1 MNIWTDSGYPGAL
14 WRRRP
19 MTEDDVAGV
28 IEVEQTI
35 YPFPWSV
42 NHFHDALR
50 SGYDAWVVEPAASR
64 IPDPGEARPCPLAY
78 CVMMWVVDETH
89 LLNISV
95 AAEHQHRG
103 LARWLLGK
111 LFADSRRLGAR
122 SMLLEVRPS
131 NPRARL
137 LYERAGFYVIGT
149 RRGYYPWHNQQRED
163 AIVMRR
169 MLDPAFGG
177 DDARPAD
184 APGLP

>member
-1 MNIWTDSGYPGAL
+1 
-14 WRRRP
+14 
-19 MTEDDVAGV
+19 MTEEDVVGV

-42 NHFHDALR
+42 NHFHDSLR
-50 SGYDAWVVEPAASR
+50 SGYDAWVVEPAVAPAPGAGESR
-64 IPDPGEARPCPLAY
+64 MRPLAY

-95 AAEHQHRG
+95 AADQQHRG

-137 LYERAGFYVIGT
+137 LYERAGFDVIGT

-169 MLDPAFGG
+169 MLESAFDLGAG
-177 DDARPAD
+177 RSAD
-184 APGLP
+184 APEPP